1 MNQLDPQDLDCNE
14 YCSLTFEWTIR
25 NLKYLFDS
33 TKGEAKSKA
42 VKSPKFGG
50 GRWQILFYPNGGV
63 PKELPQLAEGGG
75 YISLFL
81 ACEVRDESISPEG
94 IA

>member
-1 MNQLDPQDLDCNE
+1 MNQLDLRDLDCNE

-50 GRWQILFYPNGGV
+50 GRWQASASCWRCSHGLFY
-63 PKELPQLAEGGG
+63 
-75 YISLFL
+75 
-81 ACEVRDESISPEG
+81 
-94 IA
+94 